1 MLRLI
6 GDLIFG
12 IGRVVGTVKYK
23 LGIIV
28 HVPERYRRSPRCGE
42 DGDESS
48 S

>member
-1 MLRLI
+1 MLKLI

-12 IGRVVGTVKYK
+12 IGRVVGAVKYRF
-23 LGIIV
+23 GVIV
-28 HVPERYRRSPRCGE
+28 PVPQRYRSSRCAK

>member
-6 GDLIFG
+6 GDLICG
-12 IGRVVGTVKYK
+12 IGWIVGGIKFR
-23 LGIIV
+23 LGIIA
-28 HVPERYRRSPRCGE
+28 PIPQRYRSSRCAK